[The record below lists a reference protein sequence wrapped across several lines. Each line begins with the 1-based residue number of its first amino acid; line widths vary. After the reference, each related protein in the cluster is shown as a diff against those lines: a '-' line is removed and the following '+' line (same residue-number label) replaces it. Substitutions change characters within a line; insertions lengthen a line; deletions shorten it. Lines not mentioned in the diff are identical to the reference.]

1 MSNKRAP
8 KVETIFDE
16 YKLRMKQPSQTGGKD
31 ATIVPRVHENNPGL
45 RVRTNVDN
53 DKNNGL
59 IDAGMDAITWQTLID
74 KMKEIAKGPNGE
86 RFTIKNF
93 GHPFLNGQR
102 SREKKQMSSTSIWK
116 DNEGVCYISVTA
128 GPQRPHI
135 EFKFMS
141 DEYHNFLDKDNQPLS
156 DALVSKYTMLATARM
171 WESLM
176 TNVLEANYAT
186 PQWMLD
192 SRAKFANAGQGGGQ
206 QGSSGG
212 YQQRPQQ
219 QQSYG
224 NNNNNGGGGSD
235 FDDIP
240 F

>member
-8 KVETIFDE
+8 RVETIFDE

-31 ATIVPRVHENNPGL
+31 ATIVPRTHENNPGL

-59 IDAGMDAITWQTLID
+59 IDAGMDAITWQTLIV
-74 KMKEIAKGPNGE
+74 KMEEIAKGPNGE
-86 RFTIKNF
+86 RFTVKNF
-93 GHPFLNGQR
+93 GHPFINGQR
-102 SREKKQMSSTSIWK
+102 SREKKQMSTTSVWK
-116 DNEGVCYISVTA
+116 DDAGVCWISVTA

-141 DEYHNFLDKDNQPLS
+141 DEYHNFLDKDNNPLS

-171 WESLM
+171 WGSLM
-176 TNVLEANYAT
+176 ANVLEANYDT
-186 PQWMLD
+186 PQWIID
-192 SRAKFANAGQGGGQ
+192 SRAKFAGGQGGGQ
-206 QGSSGG
+206 NSGGG

-219 QQSYG
+219 QQQQ
-224 NNNNNGGGGSD
+224 NNNSGGSSSS
-235 FDDIP
+235 FDEDIP